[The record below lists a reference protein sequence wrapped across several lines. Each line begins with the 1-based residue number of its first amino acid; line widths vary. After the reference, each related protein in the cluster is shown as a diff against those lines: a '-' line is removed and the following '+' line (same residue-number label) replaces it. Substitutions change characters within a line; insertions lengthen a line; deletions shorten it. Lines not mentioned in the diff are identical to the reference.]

1 MKRIRTTVVTL
12 AVIALA
18 AGSAAVSETERSA
31 IGQVTSR
38 APFDVMADGETI
50 EISDGAYPYFTG
62 ETISTR
68 ESNGAVLALSEGSL
82 KLAPETI
89 ALLENSPEAYRIVLE
104 RGAVRIRLEG
114 PFVLEVGMLRI
125 RPTSPG
131 CDVLVIAGDNGSV
144 VLQSFEGALEA
155 EGPGD
160 NTRLVTAGQTRTFS
174 ATTATKDVSAAAATG
189 SSLLGKWAPYLGGGA
204 ALSGG
209 GVAVEKAND
218 DDDSD
223 DDPLTSPTH

>member
-1 MKRIRTTVVTL
+1 MKRIRTTMVTL
-12 AVIALA
+12 AVIAIA

-38 APFDVMADGETI
+38 APFDVMADGEAI
-50 EISDGAYPYFTG
+50 EITDGAYPYFSG

-68 ESNGAVLALSEGSL
+68 ESNGAVLALDEGSL
-82 KLAPETI
+82 KLAPETT
-89 ALLENSPEAYRIVLE
+89 ALLEKSPDAYRIALE
-104 RGAVRIRLEG
+104 RGGVRIRLDG
-114 PFVLEVGMLRI
+114 PFALEVGMLRI

-174 ATTATKDVSAAAATG
+174 ATTATKDVSAPAAAG
-189 SSLLGKWAPYLGGGA
+189 GALLAKWGRYLGGGA
-204 ALSGG
+204 ALTGG

-218 DDDSD
+218 DDSD
-223 DDPLTSPTH
+223 DDPVTSPTH